1 MGKRNSVY
9 AVVLIALLVVVVIGG
24 VVWTTW
30 MSGMEI
36 SADVS
41 TDEPGKETGS
51 EADSCAENS
60 MSSLAYAPE
69 SQTAL
74 PEHLAGIK
82 WNETVDDAALGKL
95 LANSVLNGMTEAEV
109 LARGKVI
116 YLTFDDGPSEHTAE
130 LLDILDRYQV
140 KATFF
145 VTYGYPEYI
154 DCIGEAARRGHS
166 IGIHCYSHW
175 YEQIYA
181 SEDAYLADMKKMDDI
196 IYEQTGKRTK
206 LMRFPGGSSNK
217 VSKQYNRGIMTRLE
231 TIIEGK
237 GYHYFDWN
245 VDSND
250 AGGTNE
256 TDQVVQNVISVL
268 EKKNVAVVLQHD
280 AYDYSVAAVE
290 RIIRWG
296 LENGYVFLPLT
307 EESPGFHHGI
317 VN

>member
-1 MGKRNSVY
+1 MRKLNSIY
-9 AVVLIALLVVVVIGG
+9 AVVLIAFLFVVVI
-24 VVWTTW
+24 VDVIRITW
-30 MSGMEI
+30 MSEMDV

-41 TDEPGKETGS
+41 TDEQSIETGS
-51 EADSCAENS
+51 DSDSFFES
-60 MSSLAYAPE
+60 TTGSL
-69 SQTAL
+69 SQELEYQAAL

-82 WNETVDDAALGKL
+82 WRDTVDDTALGKL
-95 LANSVLNGMTEAEV
+95 LENVVLNGMTEAEL

-116 YLTFDDGPSEHTAE
+116 YLTFDDGPSEHTE
-130 LLDILDRYQV
+130 KLLDILDRYQV

-145 VTYGYPEYI
+145 VTNGYPEYA

-175 YEQIYA
+175 YEKIYA

-196 IYEQTGKRTK
+196 VFEQTGKRTK

-231 TIIEGK
+231 MIIEGM

-250 AGGTNE
+250 AGGTTE
-256 TDQVVQNVISVL
+256 TDQVAQNVISVL

-280 AYDYSVAAVE
+280 SYGYSVAAVE
-290 RIIRWG
+290 KIISWG

>member
-1 MGKRNSVY
+1 MKKRNNVC
-9 AVVLIALLVVVVIGG
+9 AVVLIAFLFVVVIVG
-24 VVWTTW
+24 VIGITW
-30 MSGMEI
+30 MSGMEV
-36 SADVS
+36 SADTS
-41 TDEPGKETGS
+41 TDEPSKETGN
-51 EADSCAENS
+51 EADSLAES
-60 MSSLAYAPE
+60 TTSSPLHEPE
-69 SQTAL
+69 SQPAL

-82 WNETVDDAALGKL
+82 WNDTVDDAALGQL
-95 LANSVLNGMTEAEV
+95 LAKVVLNGMTEAEL

-116 YLTFDDGPSEHTAE
+116 YLTFDDGPSKHTAE
-130 LLDILDRYQV
+130 LLDILDQYQV

-145 VTYGYPEYI
+145 VTHGYPEYM
-154 DCIGEAARRGHS
+154 DCIGETAERGHS
-166 IGIHCYSHW
+166 IRIHCYSHW
-175 YEQIYA
+175 YEKIYA
-181 SEDAYLADMKKMDDI
+181 SEDAYLADMKKMEDI
-196 IYEQTGKRTK
+196 IFEQTGKRTK
-206 LMRFPGGSSNK
+206 LMRFPGGSSNR
-217 VSKQYNRGIMTRLE
+217 VSKQYNLGIMTRLE
-231 TIIEGK
+231 TIIEGM

-250 AGGTNE
+250 AGGTTE

-280 AYDYSVAAVE
+280 SHGYSVAAVE

>member
-1 MGKRNSVY
+1 MRKLNSIY
-9 AVVLIALLVVVVIGG
+9 AVVLIAFLFVVVI
-24 VVWTTW
+24 VDVIRITW
-30 MSGMEI
+30 MSGMEV

-41 TDEPGKETGS
+41 TDERSIETGS
-51 EADSCAENS
+51 DLDSFFES
-60 MSSLAYAPE
+60 TTDSL
-69 SQTAL
+69 SQEQEYQAAL

-82 WNETVDDAALGKL
+82 WRDTVDDVALGKL
-95 LANSVLNGMTEAEV
+95 LENVVLNGMTEAEL

-116 YLTFDDGPSEHTAE
+116 YLTFDDGPSKHTEE

-145 VTYGYPEYI
+145 VTNGYPEYA
-154 DCIGEAARRGHS
+154 DCISEAARRGHS

-175 YEQIYA
+175 YEKIYA

-196 IYEQTGKRTK
+196 VFEQTGKRTK

-231 TIIEGK
+231 IIIEGM

-245 VDSND
+245 VDSMD
-250 AGGTNE
+250 AVGTTE
-256 TDQVVQNVISVL
+256 TDQVAQNVISVL

-280 AYDYSVAAVE
+280 SHGYSVAAVE
-290 RIIRWG
+290 KIISWG